1 MKLIVLDRDGVINE
15 DSDEYIKS
23 PEEWVPI
30 PGSLEAIARLNQAG
44 YRVVVAT
51 NQSGLARGLFD
62 IEILNAIHAKM
73 HRRLAAVGGTVDAVF
88 FCPHA
93 PADRCDCRKPR
104 PGLLQQISER
114 LKVSLEGVVCV
125 GDTLRDVQAA
135 RSAGCEPM
143 LVRSGKGERT
153 LAEGSGD
160 LQGVAVFENLSAV
173 VDHLLSDAA
182 NEEVP
187 S

>member
-44 YRVVVAT
+44 YRVVVFT
-51 NQSGLARGLFD
+51 NQSGLARNLFD
-62 IEILNAIHAKM
+62 IETLNAIHAKM

-93 PADRCDCRKPR
+93 PDDQCGCRKPQ
-104 PGLLQQISER
+104 PGLLHEISAR
-114 LKVSLEGVVCV
+114 LKVSLEGVPCV

-135 RSAGCEPM
+135 RSVGCRPM

-153 LAEGSGD
+153 LADGKGLEQVPVFD
-160 LQGVAVFENLSAV
+160 NLAAVA
-173 VDHLLSDAA
+173 DQLLRDGAEA
-182 NEEVP
+182 EA
-187 S
+187 

>member
-1 MKLIVLDRDGVINE
+1 MKLIILDRDGVINE

-62 IEILNAIHAKM
+62 IETLNAIHAKM
-73 HRRLAAVGGTVDAVF
+73 HRRLAAVGGTIEGVF

-93 PADRCDCRKPR
+93 PDDGCDCRKPE
-104 PGLLQQISER
+104 PGLLREISDR
-114 LKVSLEGVVCV
+114 LKISLAGVPSV
-125 GDTLRDVQAA
+125 GDTLRDVDAA
-135 RSAGCEPM
+135 RSVGAQPI

-153 LAEGSGD
+153 IAKGKGMEGVPVFDNLA
-160 LQGVAVFENLSAV
+160 AVTEQ
-173 VDHLLSDAA
+173 LLSNSDSSVAGR
-182 NEEVP
+182 
-187 S
+187 